1 MSAKR
6 YDEQFK
12 RDAVAFYEDN
22 LGLSLQQA
30 SSDLGIHQA
39 TLHGWVKALGTGK
52 RSRTKRLAKQAQEIS
67 DAQRIRV
74 LEKEIARLREEREIL
89 QKAMKYFAAETNW

>member
-12 RDAVAFYEDN
+12 KDAVALYEDN
-22 LGLSLQQA
+22 PGLSLQQA
-30 SSDLGIHQA
+30 SSDLGINRA

-52 RSRTKRLAKQAQEIS
+52 RARTKRLAKQAQEIS
-67 DAQRIRV
+67 DAQRIRE
-74 LEKEIARLREEREIL
+74 LEKENARLREEREIL
-89 QKAMKYFAAETNW
+89 QKAIKCFAAETNW

>member
-39 TLHGWVKALGTGK
+39 TLHGWMKAPGTGK